1 MLEYVLK
8 RILWGILAIIGV
20 SIIIFVATRLSG
32 DVTYLMIS
40 DIATKEEVLAIRQS
54 LGLDKP
60 LLIQYLIFVQH
71 AITGDFGTS
80 IIFHLPAM
88 DLVFARLPSTIELAI
103 AAFIITIVIGI
114 PIGILSAAKRGRW
127 PDKVGTLFAL
137 VGQSM
142 PAFWLGIMLML
153 IFSVWLGW
161 LPTSGKGGINYIIM
175 PALTLGWYSVATVMR
190 LTRSGMVDAMDN
202 DYILLARLK
211 GNPERVVLWKHA
223 LRNALIPIVT
233 MSGIQLAQLLGG
245 AVVIETVFSWPGLG
259 KLIMDSILNRD
270 YPVAQAGI
278 FITSAIF
285 IFCNLIVDLLYSV
298 IDPRIRYK

>member
-1 MLEYVLK
+1 MGRYVIK
-8 RILWGILAIIGV
+8 RILLGIVAIIGV
-20 SIIIFVATRLSG
+20 SVIIFVATRLSG
-32 DVTYLMIS
+32 DVTYLMVS
-40 DIATKEEVLAIRQS
+40 DIATKEEIQAVRQS

-60 LLIQYLIFVQH
+60 VIIQYLIFVQH
-71 AITGDFGTS
+71 AVTGDFGTS
-80 IIFHLPAM
+80 IISHLPAM
-88 DLVFARLPSTIELAI
+88 GLILARLPSTVELAF
-103 AAFIITIVIGI
+103 AAFLITILLGI
-114 PIGILSAAKRGRW
+114 PIGILSASRRGRW
-127 PDKVGTLFAL
+127 PDKAGTLFAL
-137 VGQSM
+137 IGQSM
-142 PAFWLGIMLML
+142 PAFWVGIMLIL

-175 PALTLGWYSVATVMR
+175 PALTLGWYSVATIMR
-190 LTRSGMVDAMDN
+190 LTRSGMVEAMDH

-223 LRNALIPIVT
+223 LRNALIPVVT

-245 AVVIETVFSWPGLG
+245 AVVIETVFSWPGIG

-278 FITSAIF
+278 FITSSIF
-285 IFCNLIVDLLYSV
+285 VFCNLIVDLMYGV

>member
-1 MLEYVLK
+1 MVRYAFK
-8 RILWGILAIIGV
+8 RILLGIVAIIGV

-32 DVTYLMIS
+32 DVTYLMVS
-40 DIATKEEVLAIRQS
+40 DIATKEQIQAIRAS

-60 LLIQYLIFVQH
+60 IIIQYLIFIQH
-71 AITGDFGTS
+71 AVTGDFGTS
-80 IIFHLPAM
+80 IIHRLPAM
-88 DLVFARLPSTIELAI
+88 GLVLARLPSTIELAL
-103 AAFIITIVIGI
+103 AAFTITIILGI
-114 PIGILSAAKRGRW
+114 PIGILSAARRGRW
-127 PDKVGTLFAL
+127 PDKAGTLFAL

-142 PAFWLGIMLML
+142 PSFWVGIMLIL

-161 LPTSGKGGINYIIM
+161 LPTSGKGGFNYIIM
-175 PALTLGWYSVATVMR
+175 PALTLGWYSMATITR
-190 LTRSGMVDAMDN
+190 LTRSGMVDAMDH

-223 LRNALIPIVT
+223 LRNALIPVLT

-245 AVVIETVFSWPGLG
+245 AVVIETVFSWPGMG

-270 YPVAQAGI
+270 YPVVQAGI
-278 FITSAIF
+278 FITSTIF
-285 IFCNLIVDLLYSV
+285 VFCNLIVDLLYGV